1 MDLFNTKKIEK
12 LEKENKEIKKLLV
25 DLNKKIIKIEEDSVD
40 WDEYKKW
47 KEMKDSLPKIS
58 EMFKIKDLK
67 ILSLRLKALNKLY
80 NEAVKI
86 KMKRTTELQGVN
98 IQPWRS
104 DAEQRVFDAGTLLFE
119 VEKLKS
125 STRGE
130 IDNILKEIDSN
141 KDIKIVELLK
151 LYGIKSDW
159 ILEK

>member
-1 MDLFNTKKIEK
+1 M
-12 LEKENKEIKKLLV
+12 
-25 DLNKKIIKIEEDSVD
+25 
-40 WDEYKKW
+40 DEYKKW

-58 EMFKIKDLK
+58 EMFKMKDLK

-80 NEAVKI
+80 DEAVKI

-98 IQPWRS
+98 IEPWRTNAERKVI
-104 DAEQRVFDAGTLLFE
+104 DANTLLFE
-119 VEKLKS
+119 VGKLKT

-130 IDNILKEIDSN
+130 IDNIIKEIESN